1 MTTKDRGKRLRVS
14 RLKVCDSLEQLST
27 MPLEADDQKKV
38 DEAFQEIG
46 ADSTGTKVLVLN
58 AAQSQKLGPFT
69 VACTILNRT
78 IGMSV

>member
-1 MTTKDRGKRLRVS
+1 
-14 RLKVCDSLEQLST
+14 

-38 DEAFQEIG
+38 DDALREIG

-58 AAQSQKLGPFT
+58 AAESQRLGPFT

-78 IGMSV
+78 IGISI

>member
-1 MTTKDRGKRLRVS
+1 
-14 RLKVCDSLEQLST
+14 

-38 DEAFQEIG
+38 DDAIQEIG

-58 AAQSQKLGPFT
+58 ATESQKLGPFT

-78 IGMSV
+78 IGMLI

>member
-1 MTTKDRGKRLRVS
+1 
-14 RLKVCDSLEQLST
+14 

-38 DEAFQEIG
+38 DDAIQGTG

-58 AAQSQKLGPFT
+58 AAESQKLGPFT

-78 IGMSV
+78 IGMSTRSRLFQTPLLTNKDPAYLFRQR